1 MNFSC
6 MWINLLVTN
15 HMHLTNVV
23 RYTEYQDCDLLDSA
37 EEPHPISLSENQGG
51 SAPLVLTALCMY
63 VQACMRRRETNKVN
77 TVIH

>member
-15 HMHLTNVV
+15 MHLINVV

-37 EEPHPISLSENQGG
+37 EEPHPISLSEYQGG

-63 VQACMRRRETNKVN
+63 VQACMRGRGTSKVN